1 MGKCIGEGQFGS
13 IYSATWHRMRN
24 TDIKVAVK
32 CLKETNAPDQ
42 ERIDFLK
49 EAAIM
54 AQFKNTNVIRLLGI
68 TTDSSGQV
76 QYMVQ

>member
-1 MGKCIGEGQFGS
+1 
-13 IYSATWHRMRN
+13 MRN
-24 TDIKVAVK
+24 ADIEVAVK

-42 ERIDFLK
+42 ERFNFLQ

-68 TTDSSGQV
+68 ATDNSGQV
-76 QYMVQ
+76 QYTNSG